1 MFVCRRTV
9 GHPIRISGRRMLI
22 QTQGKVKSFCIFL
35 YMPSIYHSEQINI
48 QTLPFKCLVLVR
60 FFWVKLWCFFLD
72 SFMNRN
78 SEKQH
83 RFQTEFLYKYKLVL
97 SLLIILSIY
106 IYIYIY
112 IHHSRI
118 LVFIYVFKMPLLLTK
133 AVYLTQIQQKT
144 WICYFF
150 ENWKTRKAAFNI
162 KSEKEWTQHIWTMFL
177 FVLVHGLVHFFC

>member
-60 FFWVKLWCFFLD
+60 FFWVNLWCFFLD

-78 SEKQH
+78 SEEQH
-83 RFQTEFLYKYKLVL
+83 RFQTEFLYKYKLYCHFWSFWV
-97 SLLIILSIY
+97 Y
-106 IYIYIY
+106 ICTPFKNFSFY
-112 IHHSRI
+112 
-118 LVFIYVFKMPLLLTK
+118 LCFKMPLLHTK
-133 AVYLTQIQQKT
+133 AVYLTQNSTKNMNI
-144 WICYFF
+144 FF
-150 ENWKTRKAAFNI
+150 LLFLWKLKNERGCFQYKIRKRMN
-162 KSEKEWTQHIWTMFL
+162 TTHMDH
-177 FVLVHGLVHFFC
+177 VLVRSCSFLLLIRSSHC

>member
-78 SEKQH
+78 SEEQH

-112 IHHSRI
+112 KYIHHSRI
-118 LVFIYVFKMPLLLTK
+118 LVFIYVLRCLFCSLRLFIWHELVFFVISLKTEKRERLLS
-133 AVYLTQIQQKT
+133 I
-144 WICYFF
+144 
-150 ENWKTRKAAFNI
+150 
-162 KSEKEWTQHIWTMFL
+162 
-177 FVLVHGLVHFFC
+177 